1 MGGLWEQGCQ
11 PRRAHGGPHTEELSP
26 PPLRLTFKGQ
36 APLGPPRPHPQGN
49 AASEACPG
57 GSICQV
63 PSPRLGSGLRDVPRR
78 GSLGREGPLPL
89 PACLWSLSDLQPVSS
104 TRGDLGFVAHSGTG
118 PGGLLVLRISGEC
131 GNEPGRRERQPS
143 AGERPGQP
151 PWPLLACH
159 PGPGCGGVGPYSLDH
174 SSQPLS
180 AARMAAS
187 RRGSTCQEPGQTPL
201 CTINIYLRFFQLS
214 V

>member
-36 APLGPPRPHPQGN
+36 APLGPPHPHPQGN

-118 PGGLLVLRISGEC
+118 PGDRWFSGYRVNAGMSQGGVRGSPQQES
-131 GNEPGRRERQPS
+131 GPGS
-143 AGERPGQP
+143 LPGP
-151 PWPLLACH
+151 CWPAT
-159 PGPGCGGVGPYSLDH
+159 PGPGVGV
-174 SSQPLS
+174 
-180 AARMAAS
+180 
-187 RRGSTCQEPGQTPL
+187 
-201 CTINIYLRFFQLS
+201 
-214 V
+214 